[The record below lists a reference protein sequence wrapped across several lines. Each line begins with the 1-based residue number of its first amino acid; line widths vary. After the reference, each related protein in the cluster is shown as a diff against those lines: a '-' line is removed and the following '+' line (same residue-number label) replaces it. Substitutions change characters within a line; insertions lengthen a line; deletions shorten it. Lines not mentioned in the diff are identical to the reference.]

1 MVSSVIY
8 DMITTN
14 MIVNELCAFAMVVFA
29 DGTKIHLK
37 LWRIYHRLE
46 LFISPVQ
53 IDCLVDSG

>member
-29 DGTKIHLK
+29 DGTKNPPKTVAYL
-37 LWRIYHRLE
+37 
-46 LFISPVQ
+46 S
-53 IDCLVDSG
+53 ST